1 MGHRKKSAPRRGSL
15 AYRPR
20 GRAASIVPTVRI
32 WPEIY
37 DDNPSLLG
45 FAGFKAGSI
54 HLISMDD
61 REKRPSFGKPVF
73 NAATVI
79 STPPI
84 FIYGVRAYGKNY
96 DGLFVLG
103 DIYTDKL
110 PKGLS
115 EEKGK
120 KSKALDDALKNIENI
135 LDKVVQISAIIS
147 VSPKDAGL
155 SQKKAFLFEIGVGG
169 GDMKSRFEY
178 LKGILGKEVN
188 CKEIIK
194 LGTYIDV
201 IGITKGK
208 GFEGPVT
215 RFGVRRKQAKS
226 RKSVRAIATLGPWHP
241 ASVMYTVPRA
251 GQRGYHQ
258 RVEYNKKVMVVSNS
272 EEAEITP
279 KSGFPHFGVVAGDYL
294 IVKGSV
300 LGPPKRFIKL
310 RLPVR
315 PPKVK
320 VQPPKILE
328 ISVRR

>member
-20 GRAASIVPTVRI
+20 GRAASIVPTVKT
-32 WPEIY
+32 WPEISV
-37 DDNPSLLG
+37 DKPSLLG
-45 FAGFKAGSI
+45 FAGFKSGLI
-54 HLISMDD
+54 HIITMDD
-61 REKRPSFGKPVF
+61 REKTPNFGKPVF

-79 STPPI
+79 ATPSI
-84 FIYGVRAYGKNY
+84 FIHGIRVYGRDH

-103 DIYTDKL
+103 DAKD
-110 PKGLS
+110 LS
-115 EEKGK
+115 EKMGK
-120 KSKALDDALKNIENI
+120 RLKVAEKALKRIEGI
-135 LDKVVQISAIIS
+135 LDKVVKMSAI
-147 VSPKDAGL
+147 VEVYPKGAGL
-155 SQKKAFLFEIGVGG
+155 SQKKPIIFEIGVGG

-178 LKGILGKEVN
+178 LKGIMSKEVKIN
-188 CKEIIK
+188 EIIK
-194 LGTYIDV
+194 PGTYIDI

-215 RFGVRRKQAKS
+215 RLGIKRKSHKS
-226 RKSVRAIATLGPWHP
+226 RKSVRAVATLGPWHP

-272 EEAEITP
+272 EEEEITP
-279 KSGFPHFGVVAGDYL
+279 KSGFPHFGVVDGDYV

-300 LGPPKRFIKL
+300 PGPAKRLIKL
-310 RLPVR
+310 RLPLR

-320 VQPPKILE
+320 IQPPKILE